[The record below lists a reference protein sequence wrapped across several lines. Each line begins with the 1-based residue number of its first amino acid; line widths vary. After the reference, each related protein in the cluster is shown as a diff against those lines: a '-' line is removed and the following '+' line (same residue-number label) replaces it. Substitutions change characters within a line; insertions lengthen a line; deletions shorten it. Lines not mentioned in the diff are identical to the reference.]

1 MSTKTVTNIYRNGGS
16 AIVIPSEDGKT
27 SQIIAAGA
35 RVEDPA
41 EDVTKS
47 HAWTH
52 ARKSGVMQILLG
64 SDAHGAAV

>member
-1 MSTKTVTNIYRNGGS
+1 MSTKTVTSIYRNGGS
-16 AIVIPSEDGKT
+16 AIVIPSKDGKT

-41 EDVTKS
+41 EDITKS
-47 HAWTH
+47 HAWAH
-52 ARKSGVMQILLG
+52 ARKSGTMQILLG